1 MLCYNSHLVWPLC
14 AAQGACGG
22 KQCISLSGP
31 NGHRPPRHGQVT
43 SEPSPHAPCPPDQS
57 LRRIH
62 TGLNPLCPH
71 GVPIW
76 VGGGDRRQPTA
87 APGKG
92 VGPEHPR
99 EVRTQRGLAED
110 AVSQGQWRQGPPPVL
125 GSTALQEEDQSGA
138 VGAGGS
144 GRGERCSCLEPQH
157 RVG

>member
-1 MLCYNSHLVWPLC
+1 M
-14 AAQGACGG
+14 
-22 KQCISLSGP
+22 
-31 NGHRPPRHGQVT
+31 T

-144 GRGERCSCLEPQH
+144 GVGGRDAAAWNLSTGWGEGGGGPEGADQVHTLW
-157 RVG
+157 